1 MKIIVKLFGLVAEA
15 AGSSSAELTD
25 VADSNSLIKKLNN
38 DYPKLNNC
46 QYSFA
51 VNKIIATE
59 NINLK
64 DGDEVALLPPFAGG

>member
-1 MKIIVKLFGLVAEA
+1 MKIIVKFFGLVAEA